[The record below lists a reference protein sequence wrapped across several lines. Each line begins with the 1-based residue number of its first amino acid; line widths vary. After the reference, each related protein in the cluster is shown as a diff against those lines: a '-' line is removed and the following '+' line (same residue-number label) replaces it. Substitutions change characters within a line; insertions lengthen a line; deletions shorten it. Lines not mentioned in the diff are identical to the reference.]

1 MVSSMALHLDVMK
14 VYNLVYQLGSRKE
27 LYLAFWLVS
36 VKEDLMDLRLGIVLE
51 WWMVKR
57 KAH

>member
-14 VYNLVYQLGSRKE
+14 VYNLAYQLGSRKE